1 MNACARRSSTKK
13 STSAITCSRT
23 ARSPRLLVRRIASK
37 TLALR
42 SRGAKTMNV
51 IEKIQQEQIRTDLV
65 PFKVGDSVKVHS
77 RIKEGDRER
86 IQVFAGIIIN
96 KQGRGLQETFP
107 VRRISYGEGVERIF
121 PTHSP
126 FIQKVEVERAGNV
139 RRAKLYY
146 LRRRVG
152 KTATKV
158 EEA

>member
-1 MNACARRSSTKK
+1 
-13 STSAITCSRT
+13 
-23 ARSPRLLVRRIASK
+23 
-37 TLALR
+37 
-42 SRGAKTMNV
+42 MNV

-65 PFKVGDSVKVHS
+65 PFKVGDAVKVHS

-96 KQGRGLQETFP
+96 KQGRGLQETFT

-121 PTHSP
+121 PTHSH
-126 FIQKVEVERAGNV
+126 FIQKVEVERAGKV

-146 LRRRVG
+146 LRKRVG

-158 EEA
+158 QEA

>member
-1 MNACARRSSTKK
+1 
-13 STSAITCSRT
+13 
-23 ARSPRLLVRRIASK
+23 
-37 TLALR
+37 
-42 SRGAKTMNV
+42 MNV

-65 PFKVGDSVKVHS
+65 PFKVGDAVKVHS

-96 KQGRGLQETFP
+96 KQGRGLQETFT

-126 FIQKVEVERAGNV
+126 FIQKVEVERAGKV

-146 LRRRVG
+146 LRKRVG

-158 EEA
+158 QDA

>member
-1 MNACARRSSTKK
+1 MN
-13 STSAITCSRT
+13 I
-23 ARSPRLLVRRIASK
+23 
-37 TLALR
+37 
-42 SRGAKTMNV
+42 
-51 IEKIQQEQIRTDLV
+51 IEKLQQEQIRTDLV
-65 PFKVGDSVKVHS
+65 PFKVGDTVKVHS

-96 KQGRGLQETFP
+96 KQGRGLQETFT

-146 LRRRVG
+146 LRNRVG

-158 EEA
+158 NEA